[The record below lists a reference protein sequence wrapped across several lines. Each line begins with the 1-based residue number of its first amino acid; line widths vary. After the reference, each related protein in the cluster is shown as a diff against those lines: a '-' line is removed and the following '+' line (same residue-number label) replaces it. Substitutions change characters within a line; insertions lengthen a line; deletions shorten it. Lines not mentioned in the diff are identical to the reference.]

1 VAQRTTTICCSAAAL
16 IASIALAPAK
26 VDRGPIPFFPVRTI
40 WSLALNNQLRQPPAY
55 DATRGYFAIDGDR
68 LVAYDVVSGTQKWIV
83 PAAVTS
89 APAAGGGS
97 IFFMQGDL
105 LTALNDADGSGAW
118 TTSIADKLAVAPA
131 WYAGWLVL
139 ASAAGSIIAIRS
151 GDGERIWRRDLGSP
165 AHASPTI
172 AADRVYVPLDNERVV
187 ALNVEDG
194 QPVWERR
201 LGGQP
206 NEILAADDQLF
217 VGATDNYLYC
227 LKASD
232 GTVDW
237 RWRTGADVRGLP
249 AVDEQ
254 RVYFVSLDNVLRALN
269 RSNGVQQWIQMLR
282 LRPTSGPVKAGATI
296 VVGGLQP
303 PLRGFNSKDGAAA
316 GEIAAA
322 GELAAPPHLLIGP
335 EGDQPLLLI
344 VTREIGKGATATL
357 VARSNEPAAAPFTA
371 LPNAITT
378 VPSLQEPPRVPYARS
393 ENAYRASGMRRA
405 R

>member
-26 VDRGPIPFFPVRTI
+26 VGRGPIPFFPVRTV

-68 LVAYDVVSGTQKWIV
+68 LVAYDLVSGTQQWIV
-83 PAAVTS
+83 PAALTS

-97 IFFMQGDL
+97 IFFMQGDS
-105 LTALNDADGSGAW
+105 LTALDDVDGSGAW

-131 WYAGWLVL
+131 WHAGWLVL

-151 GDGERIWRRDLGSP
+151 SDGEVIWRRDIGSP

-172 AADRVYVPLDNERVV
+172 AADRVYVPLDNARVV

-206 NEILAADDQLF
+206 NEILAVDDQLF
-217 VGATDNYLYC
+217 VGAADNFLYC
-227 LKASD
+227 LKSSD
-232 GTVDW
+232 GIVDW

-254 RVYFVSLDNVLRALN
+254 RVYFASLDNVLRALN

-282 LRPTSGPVKAGATI
+282 LRPTAGPVQAGATV

-303 PLRGFNSKDGAAA
+303 PLRGFNSKDGAPA
-316 GEIAAA
+316 GEIAAT
-322 GELAAPPHLLIGP
+322 GELAAPPHLLIDP

-344 VTREIGKGATATL
+344 VTREIGKGAAVTL
-357 VARSNEPAAAPFTA
+357 VARSSEPPVAPFTA
-371 LPNAITT
+371 LPNALTT
-378 VPSLQEPPRVPYARS
+378 LPALQEAPTAR
-393 ENAYRASGMRRA
+393 
-405 R
+405 

>member
-1 VAQRTTTICCSAAAL
+1 MVRRTTTICCSAAAL

-26 VDRGPIPFFPVRTI
+26 VDRRPISFFPIRTV

-68 LVAYDVVSGTQKWIV
+68 LVAYDVVSGTQQWIV
-83 PAAVTS
+83 PAAMTS

-97 IFFMQGDL
+97 IFFVQGDS
-105 LTALNDADGSGAW
+105 LTALNGADGSVAW
-118 TTSIADKLAVAPA
+118 TTTVTDRLAVPPA
-131 WYAGWLVL
+131 WQAGWLVL
-139 ASAAGSIIAIRS
+139 AGSAGSIVAMRS
-151 GDGERIWRRDLGSP
+151 SDGEVIWRHDSASP

-172 AADRVYVPLDNERVV
+172 AADRVYVPQDNDRVV
-187 ALNVEDG
+187 ALKVEDG
-194 QPVWERR
+194 QLVWERR
-201 LGGQP
+201 LGGKP
-206 NEILAADDQLF
+206 NEILAVDDQLL
-217 VGATDNYLYC
+217 VGAADNFLYC
-227 LKASD
+227 LKVSD

-282 LRPTSGPVKAGATI
+282 LRPTSGPVKAAATI

-303 PLRGFNSKDGAAA
+303 PLRAFNSKDGASA
-316 GEIAAA
+316 GEISAT
-322 GELAAPPHLLIGP
+322 GELAAPPHVLTDP
-335 EGDQPLLLI
+335 ESDRPLLLI
-344 VTREIGKGATATL
+344 VTREIGKGATVTL
-357 VARSNEPAAAPFTA
+357 VAQSNEPAAAPFTA
-371 LPNAITT
+371 LPNPITT
-378 VPSLQEPPRVPYARS
+378 VPSLPAPPPAPSEQPAIART
-393 ENAYRASGMRRA
+393 ASGTRRA